1 MKKNELYEVASGV
14 WGGFENFSQN
24 AVCKVGNLLHFPS
37 FGSFVFLCEA
47 ILDTFS
53 GLIAYFMNYM
63 KMYEV
68 GIFNG
73 FFLNLG
79 SFSAQVM
86 KLGKWLAS
94 WKFIKHPSPL
104 RPAGTSPKWRSN
116 LGEEGVEMLFCYG
129 WEYFPMS
136 DGRWY
141 ARAMVYVPGDHLSRE
156 DVAMLKGLTA
166 LTRLV
171 GVAAAVV
178 GDAGAWE

>member
-63 KMYEV
+63 EMYEV

-79 SFSAQVM
+79 SSSMRGIRF
-86 KLGKWLAS
+86 W
-94 WKFIKHPSPL
+94 I
-104 RPAGTSPKWRSN
+104 
-116 LGEEGVEMLFCYG
+116 GELVEATHIISHG
-129 WEYFPMS
+129 
-136 DGRWY
+136 
-141 ARAMVYVPGDHLSRE
+141 
-156 DVAMLKGLTA
+156 
-166 LTRLV
+166 
-171 GVAAAVV
+171 AV
-178 GDAGAWE
+178 